1 MVGTKRSYGWK
12 PDIPDFRDFRYGAIS
27 KAVALPAKVD
37 LRKTCSPVEDQGQL
51 GSCVGNSVV
60 GCLEFLQ
67 KKNTES
73 VTDLSRLFAYYN
85 ARLLD
90 NTTQLD
96 CGAYIRSGIKGL
108 AKYGVCTET
117 QWPYIIS
124 KFAKKPTTKCYTAAK
139 KKALISYHRI
149 ENLNDMLSCLADGY
163 PFVFGFAVYDYF
175 ESATMARTGILKMP
189 TANEQMLG
197 GHAVM
202 AVGYDQTKKRILVR
216 NSWGVNWGLK
226 GYFWMPYDYINS
238 RDLAD
243 DMWTIRK

>member
-1 MVGTKRSYGWK
+1 MSDVKRSYGWK
-12 PDIPDFRDFRYGAIS
+12 PDIPDFRDFRYGGIAR
-27 KAVALPAKVD
+27 AVYLPTKVD

-51 GSCVGNSVV
+51 GSCVGNSVI

-67 KKNTES
+67 KKNLDF

-90 NTTQLD
+90 GTTQID
-96 CGAYIRSGIKGL
+96 SGAYIRSGIKGL
-108 AKYGVCTET
+108 AKYGVCTEE

-124 KFAKKPTTKCYTAAK
+124 KFAKKPTAKCYTAAK
-139 KKALISYHRI
+139 AKAIISYHRI
-149 ENLNDMLSCLADGY
+149 ETLNDMLSCLAEGY